1 MGEIMIKQKTTNVC
15 ILGFEIENLIN
26 YLKNNNETIEALH
39 LYVDPKFGD
48 IKRVSVETSA
58 ESDKEGYRLTKQYTK
73 DLENYALPFSEALEK
88 ESAIRYTL
96 IDK

>member
-1 MGEIMIKQKTTNVC
+1 MTKQKTTHVC

-39 LYVDPKFGD
+39 LYVDQKFGD
-48 IKRVSVETSA
+48 ITQVIVETNA
-58 ESDKEGYRLTKQYTK
+58 ESDKEGYKLTKRYEK
-73 DLENYALPFSEALEK
+73 YLENHALPFSEALEK
-88 ESAIRYTL
+88 ESTIKYTL